1 VTGVALLIIGVS
13 GTILLVRSG
22 ATRSAFALWGCIVA
36 CASVAMM
43 VTAYYYL
50 IATNFFI

>member
-1 VTGVALLIIGVS
+1 MLI
-13 GTILLVRSG
+13 RSG
-22 ATRSAFALWGCIVA
+22 VGKRAFALWACIVA
-36 CASVAMM
+36 CAMLCFV